1 MFVSIC
7 DGPFVR
13 NWEGSAALEKTS
25 IHGILWSFC
34 DVTHSKDSAVCNTR
48 YGDCAVAG
56 FTQKNFLVFPQLWS
70 NPFEKSLYVAHV
82 ALQRGSLSAFID
94 MAGTLDSNTRPVL
107 STNAKPEPSTLKDCP
122 RSMVGGHLTM
132 GNYKRFHHRIDGSRP
147 FTKENH
153 IGWCLSGTV
162 TNLLA
167 PTDFLWHK

>member
-1 MFVSIC
+1 MNLYLAMNFGRFCTYTLLYRTLANLIRCLCRYVMVPSFVT
-7 DGPFVR
+7 GRGRQHWKKPLYMV
-13 NWEGSAALEKTS
+13 
-25 IHGILWSFC
+25 FC
-34 DVTHSKDSAVCNTR
+34 DHFATFSKDSAVCNTR

-56 FTQKNFLVFPQLWS
+56 FTQKNLVPTTS
-70 NPFEKSLYVAHV
+70 VKSFREISV

-107 STNAKPEPSTLKDCP
+107 STNAKPEPSITLKDCP

-153 IGWCLSGTV
+153 IG
-162 TNLLA
+162 
-167 PTDFLWHK
+167 